1 MNKLRFYFF
10 HLMPYPYI
18 PPADQID
25 STWVTLPNTYYDPQR
40 GHTLYQEYINQL
52 VAAERFGFDA
62 ACINEHHANFY
73 GTMPSPNIIASSVIA
88 RTSHI
93 PVGVIGN
100 AIPLHGNPLRVAE
113 EVAMLDVMS
122 GGRMICG
129 FVRGIGCE
137 YFNNGVPPADSVERF
152 DEAHDLIIKSW
163 TQPGP
168 FTYQGDHFYV
178 PNVNPVPLPLQKPH
192 PPIWIP
198 GQGSLETL
206 QFVAKH
212 RYTYMMVYAPRWFCK
227 MAADGLRE
235 ECRRLGYEAP
245 ASMFNA
251 CIPTYVAETDAQA
264 HREAKAHLSWI
275 FNTGLKIP
283 DQIFFP
289 PGYMSTKSFRNFMTQ
304 IVKGKVKPQHT
315 LSYEELVKEGY
326 IIVGSPETVKNQ
338 LGEYCEQI
346 GAGGVLNAGSAY
358 GPMPDW
364 MVMKNMQIFA
374 EEVMPAFREPDGKP
388 DYLRAG
394 RPAPHTTA
402 EFSALQ
408 RAPEELPRARVD
420 GQGLVDLRYAH
431 VEGHA

>member
-1 MNKLRFYFF
+1 MNTLRFYFF

-18 PPADQID
+18 PPADQIE

-40 GHTLYQEYINQL
+40 GHTLYQEYISQL

-62 ACINEHHANFY
+62 TCINEHHANFY
-73 GTMPSPNIIASSVIA
+73 GTMPSPNIIASAVIA

-137 YFNNGVPPADSVERF
+137 YFNNGVPPADSVDRF

-206 QFVAKH
+206 QFVARH

-235 ECRRLGYEAP
+235 ECRRIGYEAP

-283 DQIFFP
+283 DHIFFP

-326 IIVGSPETVKNQ
+326 IIVGSPETVKNE
-338 LGEYCEQI
+338 LGEYCAQI

-388 DYLRAG
+388 DYLRAA

-402 EFSALQ
+402 EFAALQ

-420 GQGLVDLRYAH
+420 GRGLIDLRYAH
-431 VEGHA
+431 VEDRA